1 MTRTSGSEGAPVQQC
16 PGATRLLSVVNADG
30 STESGSLIDEIVRE
44 GARRMLAAAL
54 EAEVNQYIAE
64 LVAVTDEAGR
74 RLVVRNGH
82 HRSRTVTTAAGSVE
96 VTAPRVNDRRVD
108 AATGERM
115 QFSSKILPPWCRK
128 SPKVSEVLPLL
139 YLHGLSSGD
148 FVPALEQFVGSAA
161 GLSPATVTR
170 LTKQWQDDHAAFQ
183 QRDLAKSDYVYVWA
197 DGVHPKVRLG
207 QAHSCVLVLMGVRLD
222 GTKELIALAEGLRE
236 STESWADLLRDCRRR
251 GMRDPELVVGDGA
264 MGLWKALVEAFP
276 AARHQR
282 CWVHK
287 ARNVTNAL
295 PKSAQPGATKAMQE
309 IYNAEDRGHAEKP
322 SRLSRRHTA
331 PSSPRPS
338 RRSPTTAT
346 SCWRFTTSRPSTGST
361 CGPRTPSSRPS
372 PPSSSAPRSP
382 AAPAAP
388 PQPSRWCSNSS
399 SPLRPA
405 GGRSP
410 EPTSCPWFARAP
422 GSRGRPGRRFAGRC
436 LILWRLA
443 GIGQS
448 LRQEWGCH
456 DRGQPDCAVSRRRS
470 TS

>member
-1 MTRTSGSEGAPVQQC
+1 M
-16 PGATRLLSVVNADG
+16 LSVVNADG
-30 STESGSLIDEIVRE
+30 STESGSPIDEIVRE

-54 EAEVNQYIAE
+54 EAEVNEYIAE
-64 LVAVTDEAGR
+64 LAAETDEAGR

-82 HRSRTVTTAAGSVE
+82 HRPRTVTTAAGSVE

-108 AATGERM
+108 TATGERM
-115 QFSSKILPPWCRK
+115 RFSSKILPPWCRK

-148 FVPALEQFVGSAA
+148 FAPALEQFLGSAA

-183 QRDLAKSDYVYVWA
+183 QRDLADSDYVYVWA

-264 MGLWKALVEAFP
+264 MGLWKALAEVFP

-309 IYNAEDRGHAEKP
+309 IYNAEDRGHAEKAIKAFAKTYGAKFP
-322 SRLSRRHTA
+322 KAVAKITDDRDGLLAFYDFPAEHWIHLR
-331 PSSPRPS
+331 
-338 RRSPTTAT
+338 TTN
-346 SCWRFTTSRPSTGST
+346 PIESTFST
-361 CGPRTPSSRPS
+361 VKLRTKVTRG
-372 PPSSSAPRSP
+372 AGSP
-382 AAPAAP
+382 AAALAMVFKLVESA
-388 PQPSRWCSNSS
+388 QARWRAITGAHLV
-399 SPLRPA
+399 PLVRM
-405 GGRSP
+405 G
-410 EPTSCPWFARAP
+410 ARFES
-422 GSRGRPGRRFAGRC
+422 GVLVERSRGA
-436 LILWRLA
+436 A
-443 GIGQS
+443 
-448 LRQEWGCH
+448 
-456 DRGQPDCAVSRRRS
+456 
-470 TS
+470 